1 MCVRARACVCQGWAR
16 AREGVGVSRH
26 TGCFCVSNC
35 DTKWVHRVGTS
46 LGISKGLMGPAH
58 SHSLWV
64 HDVWHSQSARVVSA
78 PEPEPDWA
86 AARPK
91 AVAKII
97 FESMFCGVQSV
108 GVKKFVRQLWIRC
121 SCSEPC
127 TRALPP
133 CHAFVIDKSRSQ
145 PPCTR
150 MIGRGGAAG
159 RAGPDCGA
167 TTDGAFVQL
176 LFPVFH
182 LRRLNCPKPNHGR
195 QWGRWSRAGR
205 TGCAARPPWAS
216 AAHPRSPV
224 LPRRWPLSK
233 TDYKERGRF
242 KRNSSERVCPA
253 NVCPPPMHGPPCV
266 RFVHKGAAVG
276 ARLGN
281 WEGQRLN
288 PSEATSC
295 PPAQL

>member
-78 PEPEPDWA
+78 PEPEPEPKPEPEPDWA

-182 LRRLNCPKPNHGR
+182 LRRLTVPSLTMAGSGDVGR
-195 QWGRWSRAGR
+195 APAALAAPPVHPGHLPPTRGPQFCRAGGPFR
-205 TGCAARPPWAS
+205 KLTTKKGAGSNEIPRKGCA
-216 AAHPRSPV
+216 
-224 LPRRWPLSK
+224 LPM
-233 TDYKERGRF
+233 Y
-242 KRNSSERVCPA
+242 V
-253 NVCPPPMHGPPCV
+253 PPPCMGHHAYVSFTRGPRWVHGLAIG
-266 RFVHKGAAVG
+266 RAKG
-276 ARLGN
+276 
-281 WEGQRLN
+281 
-288 PSEATSC
+288 
-295 PPAQL
+295 

>member
-1 MCVRARACVCQGWAR
+1 MDSVFLFRAMHPGPPSLSRLCDRQVPFATPLHKND
-16 AREGVGVSRH
+16 RERWGSRESGSGLRSDH
-26 TGCFCVSNC
+26 GRCFCS
-35 DTKWVHRVGTS
+35 
-46 LGISKGLMGPAH
+46 
-58 SHSLWV
+58 
-64 HDVWHSQSARVVSA
+64 
-78 PEPEPDWA
+78 
-86 AARPK
+86 
-91 AVAKII
+91 
-97 FESMFCGVQSV
+97 
-108 GVKKFVRQLWIRC
+108 
-121 SCSEPC
+121 
-127 TRALPP
+127 
-133 CHAFVIDKSRSQ
+133 AFVSGI
-145 PPCTR
+145 PLAP
-150 MIGRGGAAG
+150 
-159 RAGPDCGA
+159 
-167 TTDGAFVQL
+167 TD
-176 LFPVFH
+176 
-182 LRRLNCPKPNHGR
+182 CPKPNHGR